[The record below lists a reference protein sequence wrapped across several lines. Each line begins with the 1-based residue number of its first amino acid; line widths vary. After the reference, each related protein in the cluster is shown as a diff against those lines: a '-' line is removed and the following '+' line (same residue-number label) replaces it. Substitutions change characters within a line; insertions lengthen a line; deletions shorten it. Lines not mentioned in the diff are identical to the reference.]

1 VTRSRD
7 PNEGLPP
14 FAVEYLALQRS
25 SRRVLRSFHVWLRR
39 SGRPIL
45 RLAATEVDD
54 VIAPILAA
62 QRPSSRSLHRRRLF
76 RYFDWLHAR
85 KLLSFDP
92 RCLWPRSNF
101 ALPPEAARFTAALEP
116 THKRGTVSGYRTSL
130 RQFHIWLH
138 SQDLRLDAVERMHVS
153 SWLDWLHKRGLSA
166 CYRVH
171 AIQSVRAYFRW
182 LEEQPDYAGC
192 PTEHLFRSTDLP
204 KLPQY
209 LPRPVPADLDR
220 ILQRRLRKSHDP
232 LDVALLLMRRTG
244 VRIGELRALPYHC
257 VHHDHAGRD
266 FLKVPLGKLDNERLV
281 PLDPATLRLIEKL
294 RVLGSR
300 GRRGKRRALL
310 LETASGQRIAY
321 DDYRRALVRI
331 CKGLVFVEPM
341 TSHRLR
347 HTYATSMLAGGVS
360 LPALMKLLGHRDY
373 RMTLRYA
380 AITIETVAAEHAEAL
395 QKIERRY
402 ELAVP
407 TERTISPTTTIADV
421 ARHLLSQVDDA
432 GLDRRHARTLVRRLN
447 RLSAAIQR
455 LLREC
460 ARQATRPD

>member
-7 PNEGLPP
+7 PKEGLPP
-14 FAVEYLALQRS
+14 FAVEYLAGQRS
-25 SRRVLRSFHVWLRR
+25 SRRALRWFHAWLKR

-45 RLAATEVDD
+45 RLESAEVGGMLAA
-54 VIAPILAA
+54 ILAA
-62 QRPSSRSLHRRRLF
+62 QKPSSRTLHRRRLF

-85 KLLSFDP
+85 ELLSFDP
-92 RCLWPRSNF
+92 RCLWPRSTF
-101 ALPPEAARFTAALEP
+101 ELPPEAARFTAALEP
-116 THKRGTVSGYRTSL
+116 THKRGTVSGYRTCL

-138 SQDLRLDAVERMHVS
+138 SQKLGLDAVDRMHVS
-153 SWLDWLHKRGLSA
+153 SWLEWLHKRGLSA

-182 LEEQPDYAGC
+182 LEEQPAYAGR
-192 PTEHLFRSTDLP
+192 PAEHLFRSTDLP
-204 KLPQY
+204 KLPHY

-220 ILQRRLRKSHDP
+220 MLQRRLRKSHEP
-232 LDVALLLMRRTG
+232 VDVALLLMRRTG

-281 PLDPATLRLIEKL
+281 PLDPLTLRLIEKL
-294 RVLGSR
+294 RAIGST
-300 GRRGKRRALL
+300 GRRGKRRTLL
-310 LETASGQRIAY
+310 LETESGKRIPY
-321 DDYRRALVRI
+321 DDYRRALERV
-331 CKGLVFVEPM
+331 CKGLIFAEPM

-402 ELAVP
+402 DLAVP
-407 TERTISPTTTIADV
+407 TDKTISPTTTIADV
-421 ARHLLSQVDDA
+421 ARHLLTQVEDA
-432 GLDRRHARTLVRRLN
+432 GLDKRRARTLVRRLN

-460 ARQATRPD
+460 ARQTTRSD